1 MVPGM
6 RVFEDLDDLVSSV
19 GAVLGPTPW
28 RRIDE
33 NAAARFA
40 SSVAPER
47 GARLLLEAE
56 CDVVRPDFLLSLIPV
71 FVMQMR
77 RIRGM
82 RSGVNYGAD
91 RVVFPAA
98 VRIGDRVRARST
110 ITAVEWTGPASVALV
125 ASTVVE
131 ACRDEVECGPH
142 PIAVRGDLLSR
153 IYC

>member
-1 MVPGM
+1 MPEV

-19 GAVLGPTPW
+19 GAALGPTPW

-33 NAAARFA
+33 ELIARFS
-40 SSVAPER
+40 SSVAAER
-47 GARLLLEAE
+47 GMHVLDGAE
-56 CDVVRPDFLLSLIPV
+56 STVVRHDFLLSLIPG

-91 RVVFPAA
+91 RVVYSGV

-110 ITAVEWTGPASVALV
+110 VTSVEWTGPASVALV

-131 ACRDEVECGPH
+131 ACGCEGDCGPH
-142 PIAVRGDLLSR
+142 PIVVRAHLLSR